1 MDEFHIFMGGMR
13 SNKENHTITGKEAI
27 KNNNME
33 EVVSVLGLNHNNS
46 RRKKRIMAT
55 METWK
60 TSSPK
65 FGKHGHGCFPC
76 LDGRHEKHNQ

>member
-1 MDEFHIFMGGMR
+1 
-13 SNKENHTITGKEAI
+13 
-27 KNNNME
+27 ME

-65 FGKHGHGCFPC
+65 FEKHGHGCFPC